1 MENEN
6 NKLDNILAQNGL
18 NKDTVWGNAK
28 RYFFRNL
35 KPDIGLSPVVSPD
48 SEDTE
53 SFLNQES
60 SVVDQESPVVD
71 KHYPTDPIYEK
82 LYQAVTA
89 AEWGGQYTT
98 PETVEKGFFFR
109 ASERETE
116 EGSSA
121 YGPLQILGKTFAQN
135 FGDLKHLKQ
144 MKKHSINPTSA
155 QGFIDEYK
163 EGAKGALRK
172 RLTSE
177 EKEFVDALIDQAN
190 LFLIYGRE
198 EDLKGYDEKFDYG
211 GEGNIQELFPDNYKE
226 LYKSIG
232 MKLIQ
237 SEHDTV
243 GKNNY
248 KFIKRWKEGK
258 EDKKLTPAEDKIFQ
272 RYSKAFQLNAQE
284 SGLMPV
290 AATPAL
296 KPEFKTN
303 LEAKEQPPEQILNPI
318 IESPPS
324 KPIVEEDKGFLPK
337 PKPDYGWE
345 QAIT

>member
-144 MKKHSINPTSA
+144 MKKHSINPTPA

-226 LYKSIG
+226 LFDKSYEIFTMYK
-232 MKLIQ
+232 
-237 SEHDTV
+237 
-243 GKNNY
+243 
-248 KFIKRWKEGK
+248 
-258 EDKKLTPAEDKIFQ
+258 DK
-272 RYSKAFQLNAQE
+272 
-284 SGLMPV
+284 
-290 AATPAL
+290 L
-296 KPEFKTN
+296 KPDEILISKSNRDIGSLINFLVKDIEMDELRVQN
-303 LEAKEQPPEQILNPI
+303 GIKKIQNILN
-318 IESPPS
+318 
-324 KPIVEEDKGFLPK
+324 D
-337 PKPDYGWE
+337 
-345 QAIT
+345 